1 MIASRGMGNIAPSKM
16 PTGKRKKRRDNTD
29 FTQYAEGGEVK
40 PAAKIDGNEFVLA
53 AQKYGLDDSD
63 KNLLNKIVNLVNQGK
78 SVDQAAKQIRDK
90 GAKGYAEG
98 GETKSKVNEAGN
110 YTKPDLRKQIFNS
123 IKASAVQGTGAG
135 QWSARKAQLMAKRYK
150 DAGGGYRD

>member
-1 MIASRGMGNIAPSKM
+1 MGAIDPSKM
-16 PTGKRKKRRDNTD
+16 PRGKRKKRRDDTD

-53 AQKYGLDDSD
+53 AQKYGLDDLD

-98 GETKSKVNEAGN
+98 GDVKSKVNEAGN

>member
-1 MIASRGMGNIAPSKM
+1 MRASRGMGAIDPSKM
-16 PTGKRKKRRDNTD
+16 PKAKKMARRDDTD

-78 SVDQAAKQIRDK
+78 SVDQAAKQVRDK
-90 GAKGYAEG
+90 GAKD
-98 GETKSKVNEAGN
+98 TLKVE
-110 YTKPDLRKQIFNS
+110 KPNQRSMKLATTPSLTCVNGFSTALRL
-123 IKASAVQGTGAG
+123 
-135 QWSARKAQLMAKRYK
+135 RQL
-150 DAGGGYRD
+150 